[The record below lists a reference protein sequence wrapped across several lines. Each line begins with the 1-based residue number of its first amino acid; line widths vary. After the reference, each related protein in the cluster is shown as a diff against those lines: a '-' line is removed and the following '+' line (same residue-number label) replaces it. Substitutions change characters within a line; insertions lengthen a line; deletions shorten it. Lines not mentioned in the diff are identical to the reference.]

1 MYVLIQFFYDLLDL
15 ERIFLNIFFFSYT
28 YLSTLNQCTEVRF
41 ASFFS
46 DGFITDIVVNPPERR
61 LAKCTSVQCLI
72 SKLSGFEG
80 LKNWC
85 PWHNSILCHIQ
96 IGILVNSIHMCHLL
110 FITTKIEH
118 QSHERKVALK

>member
-1 MYVLIQFFYDLLDL
+1 MYACLRGGTVIDTVFNSSD
-15 ERIFLNIFFFSYT
+15 
-28 YLSTLNQCTEVRF
+28 TLHRGAICQ
-41 ASFFS
+41 FFS